1 MRTILEERHSR
12 KVKVVARY
20 QRQTVREAGYPL
32 VFFSCLPVLLVQAFP
47 LFPFKLPVI
56 LIVFNRIV
64 VNDC

>member
-1 MRTILEERHSR
+1 MKSKSR
-12 KVKVVARY
+12 RSIPAANGKGGWVSPR
-20 QRQTVREAGYPL
+20 
-32 VFFSCLPVLLVQAFP
+32 FFSCLPVLLVQAFP